1 MAAARVVAYSITTQR
16 GDGGCW
22 FTVRNIDAAVAN
34 EEKLMPASEGL
45 LKSGIRVIATE
56 TPLQVQLGP
65 AILMNNEHD
74 STHEMNV

>member
-22 FTVRNIDAAVAN
+22 FTVRNTDAAVAN
-34 EEKLMPASEGL
+34 EEKLSSASKGL
-45 LKSGIRVIATE
+45 LMSGIRVIATE

>member
-22 FTVRNIDAAVAN
+22 FTVRNTDAAVAN
-34 EEKLMPASEGL
+34 GEKLSSASKGL
-45 LKSGIRVIATE
+45 LMSGIATE

-74 STHEMNV
+74 STHEINV